1 MGAYPPEAARLARQ
15 VVEIFSDPE
24 SFPGRAI
31 PPHIAALLGLDAAI
45 SIDRPPSPAPT
56 DSVREEVPRERKS
69 KRAA

>member
-1 MGAYPPEAARLARQ
+1 MGEYPPEAARLTRQ

-45 SIDRPPSPAPT
+45 STGHPPSPGPT
-56 DSVREEVPRERKS
+56 TSQEVPREE
-69 KRAA
+69 KRSAA

>member
-15 VVEIFSDPE
+15 VVAIFSDPE

-45 SIDRPPSPAPT
+45 SIDRPPSPGPT
-56 DSVREEVPRERKS
+56 ASQEVSQEE
-69 KRAA
+69 KRDAA